1 LKIVRNTF
9 SNFLNSKHLAIN
21 SMNRTTLILI
31 VLFFALIANA
41 QTITPQTY
49 FYEPAISPDR
59 SEIAFVSGGDIWTV
73 SATGGEARLL
83 VSHPANELRPM
94 YSPDNK
100 KLAFISNRTGNG
112 DIYILTL
119 ATGDL
124 KRLTFDDSNEQL
136 DGFSRDGNR
145 IYFSSTSKDISGMND
160 IFSVSVSGG
169 TPMQVA
175 ADRYMNEFFA
185 APSPDG
191 KTIAFTARGF
201 SQWWRKGSSNMDTS
215 EIWTWNA
222 GNYSRITEDGSRN
235 VWAMWSGDGQTLY
248 YVSDRGGSQNI
259 WSKRLNGK
267 ETQITKFKD
276 GRVLW
281 ANISLDGKIIVFE
294 RDFKIWKLDTDS
306 KKATEVSIN
315 LRGVNAVPSITR
327 ESGTIQEFSLSP
339 DGKKVVFSARGEI
352 FAASASDG
360 GDAFRVTNNVA
371 SDSDAAWSP
380 DSRKIVYA
388 SNRGGIEHIFSY
400 DFLTN
405 TETQISNGSVSDFL
419 PRFSPDGK
427 MIAFMRG
434 NTEVRVFDVEKKQEK
449 LLATG
454 LFDKPPFNSERPFV
468 WSPDSQRIAFFST
481 VEKQFNNVHI
491 ADVENGQVKQVSF
504 LANTNANTL
513 SWSPDGTFITYVSN
527 QRTETSQVARIDLVP
542 RTPQFLEDDFG
553 ELFDKPRTKINQKPT
568 PTPIPTPTPSSDPES
583 LADLYAATAKT
594 TWIKLPNGVMQMQT
608 VTDVKKNDI
617 EFENIR
623 KRLNFLPISVDVN
636 SESISPDG
644 KNLMLLASSGG
655 QTNLFVYPLDEISK
669 KSFVVSQITA
679 TPTNKSNAEWTKDSN
694 EIAFLENGRVTFVNI
709 ETQRSRNI
717 TINSE
722 TDVDFSREKMAVFE
736 QAWNILNSNFYD
748 DKFHGADW
756 NVVKKTYEPLIA
768 GAQNTDVLRRL
779 LNLMVGE
786 LNASHLGANGAS
798 AFQAQL
804 VGKLGLRFDRNVYE
818 QTGKLKITEIIAL
831 SPAGINKE
839 IKVGQFLLAVDG
851 KNIEANT
858 NLDELLLGKN
868 TRKVNLTISDDGTAK
883 KDVSVKPVSTG
894 TEKQLLYRQ
903 WVEDNREYVDKLSNG
918 KLGYVHIP
926 DMSENSL
933 RQLYNDLDAENYK
946 REAVVIDIR
955 NNNGGFVNVYAID
968 VFSRKGYLNF
978 TPRGFPTSNGRT
990 NLGQRSLEK
999 PTILITNRNTLSDG
1013 EDFTEGYRTLKLGK
1027 VVGEP
1032 TAGWIIFTSGV
1043 TLLDGTNL
1051 RLPFIKITTNEGV
1064 DMELNSRPV
1073 DVPVKRAIGESYQN
1087 KDSQLDTAVK
1097 ELLVQIGGSKK

>member
-1 LKIVRNTF
+1 
-9 SNFLNSKHLAIN
+9 
-21 SMNRTTLILI
+21 MNRIA
-31 VLFFALIANA
+31 LFLSALFVFSIANA

-49 FYEPAISPDR
+49 FYEPAISPDK

-83 VSHPANELRPM
+83 VSHPANELRPL

-100 KLAFISNRTGNG
+100 QLAFISNRTGNG

-119 ATGDL
+119 ATGEL
-124 KRLTFDDSNEQL
+124 KRLTFDDSNDQL
-136 DGFSRDGNR
+136 DGFSRDGKW
-145 IYFSSTSKDISGMND
+145 IYFSSTSKDISGTND
-160 IFSVSVSGG
+160 IFRVSPNGG

-175 ADRYMNEFFA
+175 ADRYMNEFLA

-191 KTIAFTARGF
+191 KTVAFTARGF

-215 EIWTWNA
+215 EIWTWND
-222 GNYSRITEDGSRN
+222 GNYQRITEDGARQL
-235 VWAMWSGDGQTLY
+235 WAMWSGDGQTLY
-248 YVSDRGGSQNI
+248 YVSDRAGTQNI

-267 ETQITKFKD
+267 ETQITNFKD

-281 ANISLDGKIIVFE
+281 ANISNDGKIIVFE

-306 KKATEVSIN
+306 KKSSEVSIN

-327 ESGTIQEFSLSP
+327 ESGTMQEFSLSP
-339 DGKKVVFSARGEI
+339 DGKKVAFTARGEI

-371 SDSDAAWSP
+371 NDSDAAWSP
-380 DSRKIVYA
+380 DSRKIVYV
-388 SNRGGIEHIFSY
+388 SNRGGIDHIFSY
-400 DFLTN
+400 DFGTN
-405 TETQISNGSVSDFL
+405 TESQISNGSVSDFS

-427 MIAFMRG
+427 MIAFLRG
-434 NTEVRVFDVEKKQEK
+434 NTEVRVFDIEKKQEK
-449 LLATG
+449 LLTTA
-454 LFDKPPFNSERPFV
+454 LFGKPPFNDERPFV
-468 WSPDSQRIAFFST
+468 WSPDSHRIAFFST

-491 ADVENGQVKQVSF
+491 VDIGNGEVKQVSF
-504 LANTNANTL
+504 LANVNANTL
-513 SWSPDGTFITYVSN
+513 SWSTDGTFLTYVSN
-527 QRTETSQVARIDLVP
+527 QRTESSQVARIDLIP
-542 RTPQFLEDDFG
+542 RTPQFREDDFG

-568 PTPIPTPTPSSDPES
+568 PTPSPTPAPSKDSDSMAEVF
-583 LADLYAATAKT
+583 AAAPKTKT
-594 TWIKLPNGVMQMQT
+594 TKLPNGVI
-608 VTDVKKNDI
+608 VVESVKVEEKNEID
-617 EFENIR
+617 FENIR
-623 KRLNFLPISVDVN
+623 KRLNFLPLSIDVN
-636 SESISPDG
+636 SESISPNG
-644 KNLMLLASSGG
+644 KSLMLLASSGG
-655 QTNLFVYPLDEISK
+655 QTNLFIYPLDELSK
-669 KSFVVSQITA
+669 EPFVVKQITF
-679 TPTNKSNAEWTKDSN
+679 TPANKANAQWTPDSK
-694 EIAFLENGRVTFVNI
+694 EIVYLENGKINVVNADNRQI
-709 ETQRSRNI
+709 RSLSI
-717 TINSE
+717 SADL
-722 TDVDFSREKMAVFE
+722 DVDFSREKMAVFE
-736 QAWNILNSNFYD
+736 QAWNVQNENFYD
-748 DKFHGADW
+748 PKFHGTDW
-756 NVVKKTYEPLIA
+756 NAVKKTYEPLIA

-786 LNASHLGANGAS
+786 LNASHSGASGAS
-798 AFQAQL
+798 AFTAQQI
-804 VGKLGLRFDRNVYE
+804 GKLGLRFDRNIYE
-818 QTGKLKITEIIAL
+818 QTGRLKITEIIAL

-851 KNIEANT
+851 KSIDANM
-858 NLDELLLGKN
+858 NLDELLLGKSN
-868 TRKVNLTISDDGTAK
+868 RKVNLTISVDGTTK
-883 KDVSVKPVSTG
+883 KEVSVKPVSTG

-903 WVEDNREYVDKLSNG
+903 WVEANREYVEKASGG

-968 VFSRKGYLNF
+968 VFARKGYLNF

-999 PTILITNRNTLSDG
+999 PTILITNRHTLSDG

-1027 VVGEP
+1027 VIGEP
-1032 TAGWIIFTSGV
+1032 TAGWIVFTSGV

-1073 DVPVKRAIGESYQN
+1073 DVAVKRAMGESYQN
-1087 KDSQLDTAVK
+1087 KDSQLDAAVK
-1097 ELLVQIGGSKK
+1097 ELLAQIGGSKK

>member
-1 LKIVRNTF
+1 
-9 SNFLNSKHLAIN
+9 
-21 SMNRTTLILI
+21 MNRFVIFLS
-31 VLFFALIANA
+31 VLFVFSIADA

-49 FYEPAISPDR
+49 FYEPAISPDK

-73 SATGGEARLL
+73 SAAGGDARLL
-83 VSHPANELRPM
+83 VSHPANELRPL

-100 KLAFISNRTGNG
+100 QLAFISNRTGNG

-119 ATGDL
+119 ATSEL

-136 DGFSRDGNR
+136 DGFSRDGKWL
-145 IYFSSTSKDISGMND
+145 YFSSTAKDISGIND
-160 IFSVSVSGG
+160 VFRVSPTGG

-175 ADRYMNEFFA
+175 ADRYMNEFLA

-191 KTIAFTARGF
+191 KTVAFTARGF

-215 EIWTWNA
+215 EIWTWND
-222 GNYSRITEDGSRN
+222 GNYQRITEDGSRN

-248 YVSDRGGSQNI
+248 YVSDRGGSQNV
-259 WSKRLNGK
+259 WSKRLTGK
-267 ETQITKFKD
+267 ETQVTNFKD

-281 ANISLDGKIIVFE
+281 ANISNDGKTIVFE

-306 KKATEVSIN
+306 KKASEVSIS
-315 LRGVNAVPSITR
+315 LRGVNAVPNITR
-327 ESGTIQEFSLSP
+327 ESGTMQEFSLSP
-339 DGKKVVFSARGEI
+339 DGKKVVFTARGEI
-352 FAASASDG
+352 FAASATDG
-360 GDAFRVTNNVA
+360 GDAFRITNNVA
-371 SDSDAAWSP
+371 NDSDAAWSP
-380 DSRKIVYA
+380 DSKKIVYS
-388 SNRGGIEHIFSY
+388 SNRGGIDHIFSY
-400 DFLTN
+400 DFAAN
-405 TETQISNGSVSDFL
+405 VETQITTGTVNDFN

-427 MIAFMRG
+427 MIAFLRG
-434 NTEVRVFDVEKKQEK
+434 NTEVRVFNVEKKSEK
-449 LLATG
+449 IVATG
-454 LFDKPPFNSERPFV
+454 LFDHPPFSAERPFV
-468 WSPDSQRIAFFST
+468 WSPDSQWLAFFST
-481 VEKQFNNVHI
+481 VEKQFNNVHV
-491 ADVENGQVKQVSF
+491 ASVENAQVKQVSF
-504 LANTNANTL
+504 LANVNANTL
-513 SWSPDGTFITYVSN
+513 SWSPDGTFLTYVSN
-527 QRTETSQVARIDLVP
+527 QRTENSQVARIDLVP
-542 RTPQFLEDDFG
+542 RTPLFKEDGFT
-553 ELFDKPRTKINQKPT
+553 ELFGDTKPKKVT
-568 PTPIPTPTPSSDPES
+568 PTPNPTTPAPTETPKTDPKSE
-583 LADLYAATAKT
+583 
-594 TWIKLPNGVMQMQT
+594 
-608 VTDVKKNDI
+608 VKKTEI

-623 KRLNFLPISVDVN
+623 KRLNFLPLSIDVN
-636 SESISPDG
+636 SEAISPNG
-644 KNLMLLASSGG
+644 KYLMYLAASGG
-655 QTNLFVYPLDEISK
+655 QINLFVYPLDELSK
-669 KSFVVSQITA
+669 EPFVAKQITS
-679 TPTNKSNAEWTKDSN
+679 TPTNKSNAQWTSDSK
-694 EIAFLENGRVTFVNI
+694 EIAYLENGRINFVNI
-709 ETQRSRNI
+709 DNKQTRGIS
-717 TINSE
+717 INSE
-722 TDVDFSREKMAVFE
+722 MDIDFTKEKTAVFE
-736 QAWNILNSNFYD
+736 QAWSIQNDNFYD
-748 DKFHGADW
+748 PKFHGADW
-756 NVVKKTYEPLIA
+756 NAVKKTYEPLVA
-768 GAQNTDVLRRL
+768 GAQNADVLRRL

-786 LNASHLGANGAS
+786 LNSSHSGANGAP

-858 NLDELLLGKN
+858 NLDELLLGKT

-883 KDVSVKPVSTG
+883 KEVSIKPVSTG

-903 WVEDNREYVDKLSNG
+903 WVEANREYVDKASGG

-933 RQLYNDLDAENYK
+933 RQLYNDLDSENYK

-968 VFSRKGYLNF
+968 VFARKGYLNF

-1032 TAGWIIFTSGV
+1032 TAGWIVFTSGV

-1073 DVPVKRAIGESYQN
+1073 DVPVKRAAGESYQN
-1087 KDSQLDTAVK
+1087 KDSQLDAAVR
-1097 ELLVQIGGSKK
+1097 ELLLQIGKK